1 MLLMVETQGGGD
13 ESRGL
18 EEEKKQEW
26 PQAMFKGD
34 GESKDQVKPWRQEEG
49 KEKQSARKVGR
60 KKKTEDDMIQEDT
73 RQKKLKSK
81 NENQT

>member
-1 MLLMVETQGGGD
+1 
-13 ESRGL
+13 
-18 EEEKKQEW
+18 
-26 PQAMFKGD
+26 MFKGD